1 MAGKIITI
9 SSVKG
14 GVGKTTMT
22 LNLAGIYC
30 ELNKRVLIIDLDLY
44 SGGIAASLNVKNKKD
59 IYTMIDSMANNRFT
73 ELKKYVTTYNKN
85 IDVLACPKDPR
96 MGAKVSGRYIPVI
109 FDLAK
114 KEYDVVLVD
123 TYHILDEINL
133 TALDYSY
140 MTLFIITNDIV
151 DLKNMKSLISIFKDT
166 DKKNYLI
173 LLNNSRDIGKDYLSL
188 YDIRTI
194 IKNNIDYTLS
204 KNYYIKNIDKYTISG
219 EILTLNNNIN
229 LFHSKDI
236 NNMKKM
242 ALDLIDDSHGKEAKK

>member
-85 IDVLACPKDPR
+85 IDVLACPQDPR

-219 EILTLNNNIN
+219 EILTLNNSIN

>member
-44 SGGIAASLNVKNKKD
+44 SGGIAARLNVKNIKD

-219 EILTLNNNIN
+219 EILTLNNSIN

>member
-44 SGGIAASLNVKNKKD
+44 SGGIAAILNVKIKKD

-219 EILTLNNNIN
+219 EILTLNNSIN

>member
-219 EILTLNNNIN
+219 EILTLNNRIN

>member
-219 EILTLNNNIN
+219 EILTLNNSMN

>member
-219 EILTLNNNIN
+219 EILTLNNSIN